1 MRRVIVNLL
10 SNASEAMVGKGDDPS
25 KFAVSDPRIRVAT
38 KAGPRG
44 VEIVVSDNGPGMAPE
59 VLEKILDPLFTTK
72 TFGTGLGLP
81 AVEKILHEHG
91 GDLIVESTPG
101 QGAKFTAWFP
111 AQLAANAA

>member
-1 MRRVIVNLL
+1 
-10 SNASEAMVGKGDDPS
+10 MVGKGGDAT
-25 KFAVSDPRIRVAT
+25 KFAVSDPKIRVSTMASS
-38 KAGPRG
+38 RG
-44 VEIVVSDNGPGMAPE
+44 VEIVVADNWPGMAPE

-91 GDLIVESTPG
+91 GDRIVESTLG

-111 AQLAANAA
+111 AQLAVNAA